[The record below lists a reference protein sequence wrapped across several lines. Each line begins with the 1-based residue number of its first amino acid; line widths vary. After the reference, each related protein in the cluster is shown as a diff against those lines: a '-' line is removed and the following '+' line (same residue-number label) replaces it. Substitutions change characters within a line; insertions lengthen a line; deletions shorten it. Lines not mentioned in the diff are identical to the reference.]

1 MARPTAQLTTCQR
14 LALSTLLGTSNVF
27 LTGVAGSGKSH
38 LLKQYLKGLGE
49 GGRKR
54 FPVLASTGAAAILVG
69 GRTFHSFFGLGIMQ
83 GGLKATVE
91 RAMENTRVVRRLQKV
106 DGVVIDEVSMLSGMT
121 LRAAETIA
129 REARDVDAP
138 WGGMRVIAVGD
149 FAQLPP
155 VNPHGSE
162 RDWGFLD
169 PSWIKSSF
177 TPAVLKT
184 IVRTKDPE
192 FSDIL
197 NRVRAGRADEV
208 VVAYLREREQAW
220 VKKPDDHVTRL
231 FGFRDTT
238 EKFNLERLAEVKS
251 KERIFETVYSGDAK
265 AIEDLKRN
273 APIPDV
279 LRLKVGA
286 RVMLRLNDPNGR
298 WVNGSLGTIEEI
310 DVDSEILTIEL
321 DAGEIAEIEPSPF
334 ALLNAEGRELA
345 SAKNFPVN
353 LAYATTIH
361 KAQGMT

>member
-1 MARPTAQLTTCQR
+1 
-14 LALSTLLGTSNVF
+14 
-27 LTGVAGSGKSH
+27 
-38 LLKQYLKGLGE
+38 
-49 GGRKR
+49 
-54 FPVLASTGAAAILVG
+54 
-69 GRTFHSFFGLGIMQ
+69 MQ

-208 VVAYLREREQAW
+208 VVAYRERAW
-220 VKKPDDHVTRL
+220 VKKPDDRHAL
-231 FGFRDTT
+231 WFRDTT

-251 KERIFETVYSGDAK
+251 KERIFETAQRRCQSHR
-265 AIEDLKRN
+265 DLKRN
-273 APIPDV
+273 AH
-279 LRLKVGA
+279 RMYCG
-286 RVMLRLNDPNGR
+286 
-298 WVNGSLGTIEEI
+298 
-310 DVDSEILTIEL
+310 
-321 DAGEIAEIEPSPF
+321 
-334 ALLNAEGRELA
+334 
-345 SAKNFPVN
+345 
-353 LAYATTIH
+353 
-361 KAQGMT
+361 